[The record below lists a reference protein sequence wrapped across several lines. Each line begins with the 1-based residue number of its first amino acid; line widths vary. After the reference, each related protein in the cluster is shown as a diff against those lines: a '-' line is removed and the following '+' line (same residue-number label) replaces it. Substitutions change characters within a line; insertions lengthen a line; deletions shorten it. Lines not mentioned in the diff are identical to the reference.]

1 MANREVL
8 LGIVIAVASLGCS
21 RPRDRYLIP
30 DGYAGWLCIS
40 YGVSGA
46 PGFPLEDDFRL
57 VVFPPSGIVET
68 SSPGLPGESYRTQY
82 FYYQDGRRRVL
93 ESKELGGGFS
103 EKGIHQREFTSK
115 FWVSRDAKAAFPP
128 HVVGKPA
135 ECGPFKDYQSGRA
148 SN

>member
-46 PGFPLEDDFRL
+46 PGLPMEDDFRL

-68 SSPGLPGESYRTQY
+68 SSPGLSLPRFRGHPNSHESAIGGCHGKAEAEEAAIVLAGVQGGDGPVGAGEREEPRDDRPGARSHR
-82 FYYQDGRRRVL
+82 DSAAR
-93 ESKELGGGFS
+93 LG
-103 EKGIHQREFTSK
+103 
-115 FWVSRDAKAAFPP
+115 AA
-128 HVVGKPA
+128 G
-135 ECGPFKDYQSGRA
+135 
-148 SN
+148 